1 MRYSLKFLAAFI
13 CSLMMI
19 TVQANAQ
26 NGAWQIV
33 EMEGAVRTAQPM
45 GGMQLVSTG
54 GTLDAGAVLTTG
66 MNGRAVLARG
76 DQTIIVGPSSRMSLP
91 AAEEAGMT
99 RVLQDLGTLLFK
111 VDKREKQHFRVET
124 PVIAA
129 VVKGTTFTV
138 SASGD
143 SHAVHVAEGAVEV
156 SSRNGASRQ
165 LVTAGL
171 TARVFTNNPS
181 AIQMSAGAP
190 ANDGGERTPTDGE
203 LVVPTEIGADPLDFA
218 TLTDGLVQGAQKS
231 ASTATQARFNRDM
244 SSTPTG
250 GLGNSIAELR
260 RTGTNNNGAA
270 RAAEVSNAGGNGKGA
285 ANGLIN
291 GNGNGVANGLINGN
305 GPGNSNAGGNGNG
318 NGLIDINVGGNGN
331 GNGSVNV
338 NAGGNG
344 NGNGNGS
351 VNVNVGGNGNGNG
364 PVNVN
369 VGGNGNGNGNPNN

>member
-1 MRYSLKFLAAFI
+1 MRCSLKFLAAFI

-19 TVQANAQ
+19 TVQANAN

-54 GTLDAGAVLTTG
+54 GTLDAGAILTTG

-181 AIQMSAGAP
+181 AIQMSASAP
-190 ANDGGERTPTDGE
+190 GNDGGERTPTNGE

-218 TLTDGLVQGAQKS
+218 TLTDGLVQGPQKP
-231 ASTATQARFNRDM
+231 ASTATQARFNKDM

-270 RAAEVSNAGGNGKGA
+270 RAAEVSNAGGNG
-285 ANGLIN
+285 
-291 GNGNGVANGLINGN
+291 NGVANGLVNGN

-318 NGLIDINVGGNGN
+318 NGPGNSNAGGNGN
-331 GNGSVNV
+331 GNGPGNS

-344 NGNGNGS
+344 NGNGNG
-351 VNVNVGGNGNGNG
+351 GGN
-364 PVNVN
+364 
-369 VGGNGNGNGNPNN
+369 NPRN